1 MEHQTLRI
9 NDPSAIGSIHLEEE
23 VLKKYYF
30 NGLST
35 AATTREP
42 KLSGGVRLAPLAE
55 FDKDFDIPY
64 QTRHKVKLFKALYIF
79 FSGVLMVF

>member
-9 NDPSAIGSIHLEEE
+9 NDPSAIGSIHLDEE
-23 VLKKYYF
+23 VLKKYYY
-30 NGLST
+30 NGLTT
-35 AATTREP
+35 APTRDP

-79 FSGVLMVF
+79 FSGVLMVI